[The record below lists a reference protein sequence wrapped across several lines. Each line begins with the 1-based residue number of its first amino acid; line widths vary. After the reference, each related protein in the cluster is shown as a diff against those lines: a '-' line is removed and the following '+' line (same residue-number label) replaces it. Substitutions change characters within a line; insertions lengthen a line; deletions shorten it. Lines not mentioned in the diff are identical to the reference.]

1 MFHAKV
7 AWKMCNKYQG
17 VIQMLKRKIEN
28 TLLNWLKTENRN
40 PLILKGC
47 RQCGKTFSVLRFAQQ
62 HYKHVV
68 YLNFFENPDYKT
80 IFEGSLKVDDVV
92 LMMSAFVG
100 TDVRFVPHK
109 TVIVL
114 DEIQECPRARAALKF
129 FKLDGRFD
137 VLATGS
143 LLGISGYRSVDYSV
157 PVGYETIIDMF
168 PLDFEEFLWA
178 NGIENSLIALLKRCL
193 EEEKPIPEALHQRMR
208 ALLLQ
213 YVVVGGMPHIVD
225 RFIKEKNIALV
236 REEQKLLIRSYKDD
250 MVKYAQGADKSRIRE
265 CYESIPKQLARD
277 NKKFQ
282 FSLIKKTAR
291 SNQYVGSIQWLE
303 DTGLIRRCYNLTL
316 PELPLEGNACHD
328 KFKVYMADIGL
339 LIGMLEDGTE
349 RYILQ
354 GDLFGYKGAIFENL
368 VADFFIKM
376 KRPLYYFQKD
386 TGLEVDFVMRY
397 KSEAVLL
404 EVKATSGNT
413 KSTRTILKH
422 PEKYHVYSA
431 IKLGDYNVG
440 RREQLLTLPLY
451 MGFLLSER

>member
-1 MFHAKV
+1 M
-7 AWKMCNKYQG
+7 
-17 VIQMLKRKIEN
+17 QMLKRKIEG
-28 TLLNWLKTENRN
+28 TLSNWLKTENRN

-62 HYKHVV
+62 NYKHVV

-80 IFEGSLKVDDVV
+80 IFESSLKVDDII
-92 LMMSAFVG
+92 LMITAFVG
-100 TDVRFVPHK
+100 TKVRFIPHK

-114 DEIQECPRARAALKF
+114 DEIQECPRARTALKF

-143 LLGISGYRSVDYSV
+143 LLGISGYRSENYSV

-178 NGIENSLIALLKRCL
+178 NGIEDSLISLLKRCL
-193 EEEKPIPEALHQRMR
+193 EEEKPVPEALHKRIR

-225 RFIKEKNIALV
+225 QFVREKNIALV
-236 REEQKLLIRSYKDD
+236 REEQKLLIRSFEDD
-250 MVKYAQGADKSRIRE
+250 MIKYAQGADKSRIRE
-265 CYESIPKQLARD
+265 CFESIPKQLARD

-291 SNQYVGSIQWLE
+291 SYQYVGSLQWLE

-316 PELPLEGNACHD
+316 PELPLEGNACND

-339 LIGMLEDGTE
+339 FVGMLEDGTE
-349 RYILQ
+349 RDILQ

-376 KRPLYYFQKD
+376 KRSLYYFQKD

-397 KSEAVLL
+397 KGEAVLL
-404 EVKATSGNT
+404 EVKARSDNT

-422 PEKYHVYSA
+422 PEKYHVHSA
-431 IKLGDYNVG
+431 IKLGDYNIG
-440 RREQLLTLPLY
+440 RRDQLLTLPLY
-451 MGFLLSER
+451 MGFLLNER

>member
-1 MFHAKV
+1 
-7 AWKMCNKYQG
+7 
-17 VIQMLKRKIEN
+17 MLKRKIEK
-28 TLLNWLKTENRN
+28 TLLNWLNTENRN

-100 TDVRFVPHK
+100 ANVRFIPHE

-143 LLGISGYRSVDYSV
+143 LLGISGYRSEDYSV

-178 NGIENSLIALLKRCL
+178 NGIEDALIALLKQCL
-193 EEEKPIPEALHQRMR
+193 EEERPVPEALHQRMR
-208 ALLLQ
+208 DLLLQ

-225 RFIKEKNIALV
+225 QFIKEKNVAFV
-236 REEQKLLIRSYKDD
+236 REEQKLLIRSFEDD

-265 CYESIPKQLARD
+265 CFESIPKQLARD

-291 SNQYVGSIQWLE
+291 SNQYVGSLQWLE
-303 DTGLIRRCYNLTL
+303 DTGLIRRCYNLTP
-316 PELPLEGNACHD
+316 PELPLEGNACQD
-328 KFKVYMADIGL
+328 KFKVYMADTGL
-339 LIGMLEDGTE
+339 FVGMLEDGTE
-349 RYILQ
+349 RDILQ

-376 KRPLYYFQKD
+376 KRPLYYFRKD
-386 TGLEVDFVMRY
+386 SGLEIDFIMCY
-397 KSEAVLL
+397 KGEAVLL
-404 EVKATSGNT
+404 EVKTKSGNT

-422 PEKYHVYSA
+422 PEKYHVHLA

-451 MGFLLSER
+451 MGFLLTER

>member
-1 MFHAKV
+1 
-7 AWKMCNKYQG
+7 
-17 VIQMLKRKIEN
+17 MLKRKIEK
-28 TLLNWLKTENRN
+28 TLLNWLCTENRN

-47 RQCGKTFSVLRFAQQ
+47 RQCGKTFSVLQFAQQ

-68 YLNFFENPDYKT
+68 YLNFFENPDYRT

-100 TDVRFVPHK
+100 ANVRFIPHE

-143 LLGISGYRSVDYSV
+143 LLGISGYRSEDYSV

-178 NGIENSLIALLKRCL
+178 NGIEDSLIALLKQCL
-193 EEEKPIPEALHQRMR
+193 EEERPVPEALHQRMR
-208 ALLLQ
+208 DLLLQ

-225 RFIKEKNIALV
+225 QFIKEKNVAFV
-236 REEQKLLIRSYKDD
+236 REEQKLLIRSFEDD

-265 CYESIPKQLARD
+265 CFESIPKQLARD

-291 SNQYVGSIQWLE
+291 SNQYVGSLQWLE

-328 KFKVYMADIGL
+328 KFKVYMADTGL
-339 LIGMLEDGTE
+339 FVGMLEDGTE
-349 RYILQ
+349 RDILQ

-397 KSEAVLL
+397 KGEAVLL

-451 MGFLLSER
+451 MGFLLTER

>member
-1 MFHAKV
+1 
-7 AWKMCNKYQG
+7 
-17 VIQMLKRKIEN
+17 MLKRKIEK
-28 TLLNWLKTENRN
+28 TLLNWLNTENRN

-47 RQCGKTFSVLRFAQQ
+47 RQCGKTFSVLQFAQQ

-68 YLNFFENPDYKT
+68 YLNFFENPDYRT

-100 TDVRFVPHK
+100 ANVRFIPHE

-143 LLGISGYRSVDYSV
+143 LLGISGYRSEDYSV

-178 NGIENSLIALLKRCL
+178 NGIEDSLIALLKQCL
-193 EEEKPIPEALHQRMR
+193 EEERPVPEALHQRMR
-208 ALLLQ
+208 DLLLQ
-213 YVVVGGMPHIVD
+213 YIVVGGMPHIVD
-225 RFIKEKNIALV
+225 QFIKEKNVAFV
-236 REEQKLLIRSYKDD
+236 REEQKLLIRSFEDD

-265 CYESIPKQLARD
+265 CFESIPKQLARD

-291 SNQYVGSIQWLE
+291 SNQYVGSLQWLE

-316 PELPLEGNACHD
+316 PELPLEGNACQD
-328 KFKVYMADIGL
+328 KFKVYMADTGL
-339 LIGMLEDGTE
+339 FVGMLEDGTE
-349 RYILQ
+349 RDILQ

-397 KSEAVLL
+397 KGEAVLL

-422 PEKYHVYSA
+422 PEKYHVHSA

-451 MGFLLSER
+451 MGFLLTER

>member
-1 MFHAKV
+1 
-7 AWKMCNKYQG
+7 
-17 VIQMLKRKIEN
+17 MLKRKIEK
-28 TLLNWLKTENRN
+28 TLLNWLNTENRN

-68 YLNFFENPDYKT
+68 YLNFFENPDYRT

-100 TDVRFVPHK
+100 ANVRFIPHE

-143 LLGISGYRSVDYSV
+143 LLGISGYRSEDYSV

-178 NGIENSLIALLKRCL
+178 NGIEDSLIALLKQCL
-193 EEEKPIPEALHQRMR
+193 EEERPVPEALHQRMR
-208 ALLLQ
+208 DLLLQ

-225 RFIKEKNIALV
+225 QFIKEKNVAFV
-236 REEQKLLIRSYKDD
+236 REEQKLLIRSFEDD
-250 MVKYAQGADKSRIRE
+250 MVKYAQSADKSRIRE
-265 CYESIPKQLARD
+265 CFESISKQLARD

-291 SNQYVGSIQWLE
+291 SNQYVGSLQWLE

-328 KFKVYMADIGL
+328 KFKVYMADTGL
-339 LIGMLEDGTE
+339 FVGMLEDGTE
-349 RYILQ
+349 RDILQ

-397 KSEAVLL
+397 KGEAVLL

-422 PEKYHVYSA
+422 PEKYHVHSA

-451 MGFLLSER
+451 MGFLLTER

>member
-1 MFHAKV
+1 M
-7 AWKMCNKYQG
+7 
-17 VIQMLKRKIEN
+17 QMLKRKIEE
-28 TLLNWLKTENRN
+28 TLSNWLKTENRN

-62 HYKHVV
+62 NYKHVV

-80 IFEGSLKVDDVV
+80 IFESSLKVDDII
-92 LMMSAFVG
+92 LMITAFVG
-100 TDVRFVPHK
+100 TKVRFIPHK

-114 DEIQECPRARAALKF
+114 DEIQECPRARTALKF

-143 LLGISGYRSVDYSV
+143 LLGISGNRSENYSV

-178 NGIENSLIALLKRCL
+178 NGIEDSLISLLKRCL
-193 EEEKPIPEALHQRMR
+193 EEEKPVPEALHKRMR

-225 RFIKEKNIALV
+225 QFVREKNIALV
-236 REEQKLLIRSYKDD
+236 REEQKLLIRSFEDD
-250 MVKYAQGADKSRIRE
+250 MIKYAQGADKSRIRE
-265 CYESIPKQLARD
+265 CFESIPKQLARD

-291 SNQYVGSIQWLE
+291 SNQYVGSLQWLE

-328 KFKVYMADIGL
+328 KFKVYMADTGL
-339 LIGMLEDGTE
+339 FVGMLEDGTE
-349 RYILQ
+349 RDILQ

-397 KSEAVLL
+397 KGEAVLL

-422 PEKYHVYSA
+422 TEKYHVHSA

-440 RREQLLTLPLY
+440 RRDQLLTLPLY
-451 MGFLLSER
+451 MGFLLNER

>member
-1 MFHAKV
+1 
-7 AWKMCNKYQG
+7 
-17 VIQMLKRKIEN
+17 MLKRKIEKR
-28 TLLNWLKTENRN
+28 LLNWLNTENRN

-47 RQCGKTFSVLRFAQQ
+47 RQCGKTFSVLQFAQQ

-68 YLNFFENPDYKT
+68 YLNFFENPDYRA

-100 TDVRFVPHK
+100 ANVRFIPHE

-143 LLGISGYRSVDYSV
+143 LLGISGYRSEDYSV

-178 NGIENSLIALLKRCL
+178 NGIEDSLIALLKQCL
-193 EEEKPIPEALHQRMR
+193 EEERPVPEALHQRMR
-208 ALLLQ
+208 DLLLQ

-225 RFIKEKNIALV
+225 QFIKEKNVAFV
-236 REEQKLLIRSYKDD
+236 REEQKLLIRSFEDD
-250 MVKYAQGADKSRIRE
+250 MVKYAQSADKSRIRE
-265 CYESIPKQLARD
+265 CFESISKQLTRD

-291 SNQYVGSIQWLE
+291 SNQYVGSLQWLE

-328 KFKVYMADIGL
+328 KFKVYMADTGL
-339 LIGMLEDGTE
+339 FVGMLEDGTE
-349 RYILQ
+349 RDILQ

-376 KRPLYYFQKD
+376 KRPLYYFRKD
-386 TGLEVDFVMRY
+386 SGLEIDFIMCY
-397 KSEAVLL
+397 KGEAVLL
-404 EVKATSGNT
+404 EVKAKSGNT

-422 PEKYHVYSA
+422 PEKYHVHSA

>member
-1 MFHAKV
+1 
-7 AWKMCNKYQG
+7 
-17 VIQMLKRKIEN
+17 MLKRKIEK
-28 TLLNWLKTENRN
+28 TLLNWLNTENRN

-47 RQCGKTFSVLRFAQQ
+47 RQCGKTFSVLQFAQQ

-68 YLNFFENPDYKT
+68 YLNFFENPDYRT

-100 TDVRFVPHK
+100 ANVRFIPHE

-143 LLGISGYRSVDYSV
+143 LLGISGYRSEDYSV

-178 NGIENSLIALLKRCL
+178 NGIGDSLIALLKQCL
-193 EEEKPIPEALHQRMR
+193 EEERPVPEALHQRMR
-208 ALLLQ
+208 DLLLQ

-225 RFIKEKNIALV
+225 QFIKEKNVAFV
-236 REEQKLLIRSYKDD
+236 REEQKLLIRSFEDD

-265 CYESIPKQLARD
+265 CFESIPKQLARD

-291 SNQYVGSIQWLE
+291 SNQYVGSLQWLE
-303 DTGLIRRCYNLTL
+303 DTGLICRCYNLTL
-316 PELPLEGNACHD
+316 PELPLEGNACQD
-328 KFKVYMADIGL
+328 KFKVYMADTGL
-339 LIGMLEDGTE
+339 FVGMLEDGTE
-349 RYILQ
+349 RDILQ

-397 KSEAVLL
+397 KGEAILL

-422 PEKYHVYSA
+422 PEKYHVHSA

-451 MGFLLSER
+451 MGFLLTER

>member
-1 MFHAKV
+1 
-7 AWKMCNKYQG
+7 
-17 VIQMLKRKIEN
+17 MLKRKIEK
-28 TLLNWLKTENRN
+28 TLLNWLNTENRN

-47 RQCGKTFSVLRFAQQ
+47 RQCGKTFSVLQFAQQ

-68 YLNFFENPDYKT
+68 YLNFFENPDYRT

-100 TDVRFVPHK
+100 ANVRFIPHE

-143 LLGISGYRSVDYSV
+143 LLGISGYRSEDYSV

-178 NGIENSLIALLKRCL
+178 NGIEDSLIALLKQCL
-193 EEEKPIPEALHQRMR
+193 EEERPVPAALHQRMR
-208 ALLLQ
+208 DLLLQ
-213 YVVVGGMPHIVD
+213 YIVVGGMPHIVD
-225 RFIKEKNIALV
+225 QFIKEKNVAFV
-236 REEQKLLIRSYKDD
+236 REEQKLLIRSFEDD

-265 CYESIPKQLARD
+265 CFESIPKQLARD

-291 SNQYVGSIQWLE
+291 SNQYVGSLQWLE

-316 PELPLEGNACHD
+316 PELPLEGNACQD
-328 KFKVYMADIGL
+328 KFKVYMADTGL
-339 LIGMLEDGTE
+339 FVGMLEDGTE
-349 RYILQ
+349 RDILQ

-397 KSEAVLL
+397 KGEAVLL

-422 PEKYHVYSA
+422 PEKYHVHSA

-451 MGFLLSER
+451 MGFLLTER

>member
-1 MFHAKV
+1 
-7 AWKMCNKYQG
+7 
-17 VIQMLKRKIEN
+17 MLKQKIEK
-28 TLLNWLKTENRN
+28 TLLNWLNTENRN

-68 YLNFFENPDYKT
+68 YLNFFENPDYRT

-100 TDVRFVPHK
+100 ANVRFIPHE

-143 LLGISGYRSVDYSV
+143 LLGISGYRSEDYSV

-178 NGIENSLIALLKRCL
+178 NGIEDALIALLKQCL
-193 EEEKPIPEALHQRMR
+193 EEERPVPEALHQRMR
-208 ALLLQ
+208 DLLLQ

-225 RFIKEKNIALV
+225 QFIKEKNVAFV
-236 REEQKLLIRSYKDD
+236 REEQKLLIRSFEDD

-265 CYESIPKQLARD
+265 CFESIPKQLARD

-291 SNQYVGSIQWLE
+291 SNQYVGSLQWLE
-303 DTGLIRRCYNLTL
+303 DTGLIRRCYNLTP

-328 KFKVYMADIGL
+328 KFKVYMADTGL
-339 LIGMLEDGTE
+339 FVGMLEDGTE
-349 RYILQ
+349 RDILQ

-376 KRPLYYFQKD
+376 KRPLYYFRKD
-386 TGLEVDFVMRY
+386 SGLEIDFIMCY
-397 KSEAVLL
+397 KGEAVLL
-404 EVKATSGNT
+404 EVKAKSGNT

-422 PEKYHVYSA
+422 PEKYHVHSA

-451 MGFLLSER
+451 MGFLLTER

>member
-1 MFHAKV
+1 
-7 AWKMCNKYQG
+7 
-17 VIQMLKRKIEN
+17 MLKRKIEK
-28 TLLNWLKTENRN
+28 TLLNWLNTENRN

-62 HYKHVV
+62 HYKQVV
-68 YLNFFENPDYKT
+68 YLNFFENPDYRT

-100 TDVRFVPHK
+100 ANVRFIPHE

-143 LLGISGYRSVDYSV
+143 LLGISGYRSEDYSV

-178 NGIENSLIALLKRCL
+178 NGIEDSLIVLLKQCL
-193 EEEKPIPEALHQRMR
+193 EEERPVPEALHQRMR
-208 ALLLQ
+208 DLLLQ

-225 RFIKEKNIALV
+225 QFIKEKNVAFV
-236 REEQKLLIRSYKDD
+236 REEQKLLIRSFEDD

-265 CYESIPKQLARD
+265 CFESIPKQLARD
-277 NKKFQ
+277 KKKFQ

-291 SNQYVGSIQWLE
+291 SNQYVGSLQWLE

-316 PELPLEGNACHD
+316 PELPLEGNACQD
-328 KFKVYMADIGL
+328 KFKVYMADTGL
-339 LIGMLEDGTE
+339 FVGMLEDGTE
-349 RYILQ
+349 RDILQ

-397 KSEAVLL
+397 KGAAVLL

-422 PEKYHVYSA
+422 PEKYHVHSA

-440 RREQLLTLPLY
+440 RREQLLRLPLY

>member
-1 MFHAKV
+1 
-7 AWKMCNKYQG
+7 
-17 VIQMLKRKIEN
+17 MLKRKIEK
-28 TLLNWLKTENRN
+28 TLLNWLNTENRN

-100 TDVRFVPHK
+100 ANVRFIPHE

-143 LLGISGYRSVDYSV
+143 LLGISGYRSEDYSV

-178 NGIENSLIALLKRCL
+178 NGIEDALIALLKQCL
-193 EEEKPIPEALHQRMR
+193 EEERPVPEALHQRMR
-208 ALLLQ
+208 DLLLQ

-225 RFIKEKNIALV
+225 QFIKEKNVAFV
-236 REEQKLLIRSYKDD
+236 REEQKLLIRSFEDD

-265 CYESIPKQLARD
+265 CFESIPKQLARD

-291 SNQYVGSIQWLE
+291 SNQYVGSLQWLE
-303 DTGLIRRCYNLTL
+303 DTGLIRRCYNLTP
-316 PELPLEGNACHD
+316 PELPLEGNACQD
-328 KFKVYMADIGL
+328 KFKVYMADTGL
-339 LIGMLEDGTE
+339 FVGMLEDGTE
-349 RYILQ
+349 RDILQ

-376 KRPLYYFQKD
+376 KRPLYYFRKD
-386 TGLEVDFVMRY
+386 SGLEIDFIMCY
-397 KSEAVLL
+397 KGEAVLL
-404 EVKATSGNT
+404 EVKTKSGNA

-422 PEKYHVYSA
+422 PEKYHVHSA

-451 MGFLLSER
+451 MGFLLTER

>member
-1 MFHAKV
+1 
-7 AWKMCNKYQG
+7 
-17 VIQMLKRKIEN
+17 MLKRKIEK
-28 TLLNWLKTENRN
+28 TLLNWLNTENRN

-68 YLNFFENPDYKT
+68 YLNFFENPDYRT

-100 TDVRFVPHK
+100 ANVRFIPHE

-143 LLGISGYRSVDYSV
+143 LLGISGYRSEDYSV

-178 NGIENSLIALLKRCL
+178 NGIEDALIALLKQCL
-193 EEEKPIPEALHQRMR
+193 EEERPVPEALHQRMR
-208 ALLLQ
+208 DLLLQ

-225 RFIKEKNIALV
+225 QFIKEKNVAFV
-236 REEQKLLIRSYKDD
+236 REEQKLLIRSFEDD

-265 CYESIPKQLARD
+265 CFESIPKQLARD

-291 SNQYVGSIQWLE
+291 SNQYVGSLQWLE

-316 PELPLEGNACHD
+316 PELPLEGNACQD
-328 KFKVYMADIGL
+328 KFKVYMSDTGL
-339 LIGMLEDGTE
+339 FVGMLEDGTE
-349 RYILQ
+349 RDILQ

-397 KSEAVLL
+397 KGEAVLL
-404 EVKATSGNT
+404 GVKATSGNT

-422 PEKYHVYSA
+422 PEKYHVHSA

-451 MGFLLSER
+451 MGFLLTER

>member
-1 MFHAKV
+1 
-7 AWKMCNKYQG
+7 
-17 VIQMLKRKIEN
+17 MLKRKIEK
-28 TLLNWLKTENRN
+28 TLLNWLNTENRN

-68 YLNFFENPDYKT
+68 YLNFFENPDYRT

-100 TDVRFVPHK
+100 ANVRFVPHE

-143 LLGISGYRSVDYSV
+143 LLGISGYRSEDYSV

-178 NGIENSLIALLKRCL
+178 NGIEDSLIALLKQRL
-193 EEEKPIPEALHQRMR
+193 EEEKAVPEALHQRMR
-208 ALLLQ
+208 DLLLQ

-225 RFIKEKNIALV
+225 QFIKEKNIALV
-236 REEQKLLIRSYKDD
+236 REEQKLLIRSFEDD

-265 CYESIPKQLARD
+265 CFESIPKQLARD

-291 SNQYVGSIQWLE
+291 SNQYVGSLQWLE

-316 PELPLEGNACHD
+316 PELPLEGNACQD
-328 KFKVYMADIGL
+328 KFKVYMADTGL
-339 LIGMLEDGTE
+339 FVGMLEDGTE
-349 RYILQ
+349 RDILQ

-397 KSEAVLL
+397 KGEAVLL

-422 PEKYHVYSA
+422 PEKYHVHSA
-431 IKLGDYNVG
+431 IKLGDYNVD

-451 MGFLLSER
+451 MGFLLTER

>member
-1 MFHAKV
+1 
-7 AWKMCNKYQG
+7 
-17 VIQMLKRKIEN
+17 MLKRKIEK
-28 TLLNWLKTENRN
+28 TLLNWLNTENRN

-68 YLNFFENPDYKT
+68 YLNFFENPDYRT

-100 TDVRFVPHK
+100 ANVRFIPHE

-114 DEIQECPRARAALKF
+114 DEIQECPSARAALKF

-143 LLGISGYRSVDYSV
+143 LLGISGYRSEDYSV

-178 NGIENSLIALLKRCL
+178 NGIEDSLIVLLKQCL
-193 EEEKPIPEALHQRMR
+193 EEERPVPEALHQRMR
-208 ALLLQ
+208 DLLLQ

-225 RFIKEKNIALV
+225 QFIKEKNVAFV
-236 REEQKLLIRSYKDD
+236 REEQKLLIRSFEDD

-265 CYESIPKQLARD
+265 CFESIPKQLARD

-291 SNQYVGSIQWLE
+291 SNQYVGSLQWLE

-328 KFKVYMADIGL
+328 KFKVYMADTGL
-339 LIGMLEDGTE
+339 FVGMLEDGTE
-349 RYILQ
+349 RDILQ

-376 KRPLYYFQKD
+376 KRPLYYFRKD
-386 TGLEVDFVMRY
+386 SGLEIDFIMCY
-397 KSEAVLL
+397 KGEAVLL
-404 EVKATSGNT
+404 EVKAKSGNT

-422 PEKYHVYSA
+422 PEKYHVHSA

>member
-1 MFHAKV
+1 
-7 AWKMCNKYQG
+7 
-17 VIQMLKRKIEN
+17 MLKRKIEK
-28 TLLNWLKTENRN
+28 TLLNWLNTDNRN

-68 YLNFFENPDYKT
+68 YLDFFENPDYKT

-100 TDVRFVPHK
+100 ANVRFIPHE

-143 LLGISGYRSVDYSV
+143 LLGISGYHSEDYSV

-178 NGIENSLIALLKRCL
+178 NGIEDALIALLKQCL
-193 EEEKPIPEALHQRMR
+193 EEERPVPEALHQRMR
-208 ALLLQ
+208 DLLLQ

-225 RFIKEKNIALV
+225 QFIKEKNVAFV
-236 REEQKLLIRSYKDD
+236 REEQKLLIRSFEDD

-265 CYESIPKQLARD
+265 CFESIPKQLARD

-291 SNQYVGSIQWLE
+291 SNQYVGSLQWLE
-303 DTGLIRRCYNLTL
+303 DTGLIRRCYNLTP
-316 PELPLEGNACHD
+316 PELPLEGNACQD
-328 KFKVYMADIGL
+328 KFKVYMADTGL
-339 LIGMLEDGTE
+339 FVGMLEDGTE
-349 RYILQ
+349 RDILQ

-376 KRPLYYFQKD
+376 KRPLYYFRKD
-386 TGLEVDFVMRY
+386 SGLEIDFIMCY
-397 KSEAVLL
+397 KGEAVLL
-404 EVKATSGNT
+404 EVKTKSGNT

-422 PEKYHVYSA
+422 PEKYHVHSA

-451 MGFLLSER
+451 MGFLLTER

>member
-1 MFHAKV
+1 
-7 AWKMCNKYQG
+7 
-17 VIQMLKRKIEN
+17 MLKRKIEK
-28 TLLNWLKTENRN
+28 TLLNWLNTENRN

-62 HYKHVV
+62 HYKQVV
-68 YLNFFENPDYKT
+68 YLNFFENPDYRT

-100 TDVRFVPHK
+100 ANVRFIPHE

-143 LLGISGYRSVDYSV
+143 LLGISGYRSEDYSV

-178 NGIENSLIALLKRCL
+178 NGIGDSVIALLKQCL
-193 EEEKPIPEALHQRMR
+193 EEERPVPEALHQRMR
-208 ALLLQ
+208 DLLLQ

-225 RFIKEKNIALV
+225 QFIKEKNVAFV
-236 REEQKLLIRSYKDD
+236 REEQKLLIRSFEDD

-265 CYESIPKQLARD
+265 CFESIPKQLARD

-291 SNQYVGSIQWLE
+291 SNQYVGSLQWLE

-328 KFKVYMADIGL
+328 KFKVYMADTGL
-339 LIGMLEDGTE
+339 FVGMLEDGTE
-349 RYILQ
+349 RDILQ

-397 KSEAVLL
+397 KGEAVLL

-451 MGFLLSER
+451 IGFLLTER

>member
-1 MFHAKV
+1 
-7 AWKMCNKYQG
+7 
-17 VIQMLKRKIEN
+17 MLKRKIEK
-28 TLLNWLKTENRN
+28 TLLNWLNTENRN

-47 RQCGKTFSVLRFAQQ
+47 RQCGKTFSVLQFAQQ

-68 YLNFFENPDYKT
+68 YLNFFENPDYRT

-100 TDVRFVPHK
+100 ANVRFIPHE

-143 LLGISGYRSVDYSV
+143 LLGISGYRSEDYSV

-178 NGIENSLIALLKRCL
+178 NGIEDSLIALLKQCL
-193 EEEKPIPEALHQRMR
+193 EEERPVPEALHQRMR
-208 ALLLQ
+208 DLLLQ

-225 RFIKEKNIALV
+225 QFIKEKNVAFV
-236 REEQKLLIRSYKDD
+236 REEQKLLIRSFEDD

-265 CYESIPKQLARD
+265 CFESIPKQLARD

-291 SNQYVGSIQWLE
+291 SNQYVGSLQWLE
-303 DTGLIRRCYNLTL
+303 DTGLICRCYNLTL
-316 PELPLEGNACHD
+316 PELPLEGNACQD
-328 KFKVYMADIGL
+328 KFKVYMADTGL
-339 LIGMLEDGTE
+339 FVGMLEDGTE
-349 RYILQ
+349 RDILQ

-397 KSEAVLL
+397 KGEAILL

-451 MGFLLSER
+451 MGFLLTER

>member
-1 MFHAKV
+1 
-7 AWKMCNKYQG
+7 
-17 VIQMLKRKIEN
+17 MLKRKIEK
-28 TLLNWLKTENRN
+28 TLLNWLNTENRN

-68 YLNFFENPDYKT
+68 YLNFFENPDYRT

-100 TDVRFVPHK
+100 ANVRFIPHE

-114 DEIQECPRARAALKF
+114 DEIQECSRARAALKF

-143 LLGISGYRSVDYSV
+143 LLGISGYHSEDYSV

-178 NGIENSLIALLKRCL
+178 NGIEDALIALLKQCL
-193 EEEKPIPEALHQRMR
+193 EEERPVPEALHQRMR

-225 RFIKEKNIALV
+225 QFIKEKNVAFV
-236 REEQKLLIRSYKDD
+236 REEQKLLIRSFEDD

-265 CYESIPKQLARD
+265 CFESIPKQLARD

-291 SNQYVGSIQWLE
+291 SNQYVGSLQWLE

-316 PELPLEGNACHD
+316 PELPLEGNACQD
-328 KFKVYMADIGL
+328 KFKVYMADTGL
-339 LIGMLEDGTE
+339 FVGMLEDGTE
-349 RYILQ
+349 RDILQ

-397 KSEAVLL
+397 KGEAVLL

-422 PEKYHVYSA
+422 PEKYHVHSA

-451 MGFLLSER
+451 MGFLLTER

>member
-1 MFHAKV
+1 
-7 AWKMCNKYQG
+7 
-17 VIQMLKRKIEN
+17 MLKRKIEK
-28 TLLNWLKTENRN
+28 TLLNWLNTENRN

-47 RQCGKTFSVLRFAQQ
+47 RQCGKTFSVLQFAQQ

-68 YLNFFENPDYKT
+68 YLNFFENPDYRT

-100 TDVRFVPHK
+100 ANVRFIPHE

-143 LLGISGYRSVDYSV
+143 LLGISGYRSEDYSV

-178 NGIENSLIALLKRCL
+178 NGIEDSLIVLLKQCL
-193 EEEKPIPEALHQRMR
+193 EEERPVPEALHQRMR
-208 ALLLQ
+208 DLLLQ

-225 RFIKEKNIALV
+225 QFIKEKNVAFV
-236 REEQKLLIRSYKDD
+236 REEQKLLIRSFEDD

-265 CYESIPKQLARD
+265 CFESIPKQLARD

-291 SNQYVGSIQWLE
+291 SNQYVGSLQWLE

-328 KFKVYMADIGL
+328 KFKVYMADTGL
-339 LIGMLEDGTE
+339 FVGMLEDGTE
-349 RYILQ
+349 RDILQ

-397 KSEAVLL
+397 KGEAVLL

-422 PEKYHVYSA
+422 PEKYHVHSA

-451 MGFLLSER
+451 MGFLLTER

>member
-1 MFHAKV
+1 
-7 AWKMCNKYQG
+7 
-17 VIQMLKRKIEN
+17 MLKRKIEK
-28 TLLNWLKTENRN
+28 TLLNWLNTENRN

-47 RQCGKTFSVLRFAQQ
+47 RQCGKTFSVLQFAQQ

-68 YLNFFENPDYKT
+68 YLNFFENPDYRT

-100 TDVRFVPHK
+100 ANVRFIPHE

-143 LLGISGYRSVDYSV
+143 LLGISGYRSEDYSV

-178 NGIENSLIALLKRCL
+178 NGIEDSLIALLKQCL
-193 EEEKPIPEALHQRMR
+193 EQERPVPEALHQRMR
-208 ALLLQ
+208 DLLLQ

-225 RFIKEKNIALV
+225 QFIKEKNVAFV
-236 REEQKLLIRSYKDD
+236 REEQKLLIRSFEDD

-265 CYESIPKQLARD
+265 CFKSIPKQLARD

-291 SNQYVGSIQWLE
+291 SNQYVGSLQWLE

-328 KFKVYMADIGL
+328 KFKVYMADTGL
-339 LIGMLEDGTE
+339 FVGMLEDGTE
-349 RYILQ
+349 RDILQ

-397 KSEAVLL
+397 KGEAVLL

-451 MGFLLSER
+451 MGFLLTER

>member
-1 MFHAKV
+1 
-7 AWKMCNKYQG
+7 
-17 VIQMLKRKIEN
+17 MLKRKIEK
-28 TLLNWLKTENRN
+28 TLLNWLNTENRN

-47 RQCGKTFSVLRFAQQ
+47 RQCGKTFSVLQFAQQ

-68 YLNFFENPDYKT
+68 YLNFFENPDYRT

-100 TDVRFVPHK
+100 ANVRFIPHE

-143 LLGISGYRSVDYSV
+143 LLGISGYRSEDYSV

-178 NGIENSLIALLKRCL
+178 NGIEDALIALLKQCL
-193 EEEKPIPEALHQRMR
+193 EEERPVPEALHQRMR
-208 ALLLQ
+208 DLLLQ

-225 RFIKEKNIALV
+225 QFIKEKNVAFV
-236 REEQKLLIRSYKDD
+236 REEQKLLIRSFEDD

-265 CYESIPKQLARD
+265 CFESIPKQLARD

-291 SNQYVGSIQWLE
+291 SNQYVGSLQWLE
-303 DTGLIRRCYNLTL
+303 DTGLICRCYNLTL
-316 PELPLEGNACHD
+316 PELPLEGNACQD
-328 KFKVYMADIGL
+328 KFKVYMADTGL
-339 LIGMLEDGTE
+339 FVGMLEDGTE
-349 RYILQ
+349 RDILQ

-397 KSEAVLL
+397 KGEAVLL

-422 PEKYHVYSA
+422 PEKYHVNSA

-451 MGFLLSER
+451 MGFLLTER

>member
-1 MFHAKV
+1 
-7 AWKMCNKYQG
+7 
-17 VIQMLKRKIEN
+17 MLKRKIEK
-28 TLLNWLKTENRN
+28 TLLNWLNTENRN

-68 YLNFFENPDYKT
+68 YLNFFENPDYRT

-100 TDVRFVPHK
+100 ANVRFIPHE

-143 LLGISGYRSVDYSV
+143 LLGISGYRSEDYSV

-178 NGIENSLIALLKRCL
+178 NGIEDSLIVLLKQCL
-193 EEEKPIPEALHQRMR
+193 EEERPVPEALHQRMR
-208 ALLLQ
+208 DLLLQ

-225 RFIKEKNIALV
+225 QFIKEKNVAFV
-236 REEQKLLIRSYKDD
+236 REEQKLLIRSFEDD

-265 CYESIPKQLARD
+265 CFESIPKQLARD

-291 SNQYVGSIQWLE
+291 SNQYVGSLQWLE

-328 KFKVYMADIGL
+328 KFKVYMADTGL
-339 LIGMLEDGTE
+339 FVGMLEDGTE
-349 RYILQ
+349 RDILQ

-397 KSEAVLL
+397 KGEAILL

-451 MGFLLSER
+451 MGFLLTER

>member
-1 MFHAKV
+1 
-7 AWKMCNKYQG
+7 
-17 VIQMLKRKIEN
+17 MLKRKIEK
-28 TLLNWLKTENRN
+28 TLLNWLNTENRN

-47 RQCGKTFSVLRFAQQ
+47 RQCGKTFSVLQFAQQ

-68 YLNFFENPDYKT
+68 YLNFFENPDYRT

-100 TDVRFVPHK
+100 ANVRFIPHE

-143 LLGISGYRSVDYSV
+143 LLGISGYRSEDYSV

-178 NGIENSLIALLKRCL
+178 NGIEDSLIALLKQCL
-193 EEEKPIPEALHQRMR
+193 EEERPVPEALHQRMR
-208 ALLLQ
+208 DLLLQ

-225 RFIKEKNIALV
+225 QFIKEKNVAFV
-236 REEQKLLIRSYKDD
+236 REEQKLLIRSFEDD

-265 CYESIPKQLARD
+265 CFESIPKQLARD

-291 SNQYVGSIQWLE
+291 SNQYVGSLQWLE

-328 KFKVYMADIGL
+328 KFKVYMADTGL
-339 LIGMLEDGTE
+339 FVGMLEDGTE
-349 RYILQ
+349 RDILQ

-376 KRPLYYFQKD
+376 KRPLYYFRKD
-386 TGLEVDFVMRY
+386 SGLEIDFIMCY
-397 KSEAVLL
+397 KGEAVLL
-404 EVKATSGNT
+404 EVKAKSGNT
-413 KSTRTILKH
+413 KSRRTILKH
-422 PEKYHVYSA
+422 PEKYHVHSA

>member
-1 MFHAKV
+1 
-7 AWKMCNKYQG
+7 
-17 VIQMLKRKIEN
+17 MLKRKIEK
-28 TLLNWLKTENRN
+28 TLLNWLNTENRN

-68 YLNFFENPDYKT
+68 YLNFFENPDYRT

-100 TDVRFVPHK
+100 ANVRFIPHE

-143 LLGISGYRSVDYSV
+143 LLGISGYRSEDYSV

-178 NGIENSLIALLKRCL
+178 NGIEDSLIALLKQCL
-193 EEEKPIPEALHQRMR
+193 EEERPVPEALHQRMR
-208 ALLLQ
+208 DLLLQ

-225 RFIKEKNIALV
+225 QFIKEKNVAFV
-236 REEQKLLIRSYKDD
+236 REEQKLLIRSFEDD

-265 CYESIPKQLARD
+265 CFESIPKQLARD

-291 SNQYVGSIQWLE
+291 SNQYVGSLQWLE

-316 PELPLEGNACHD
+316 PELPLEGNACQD
-328 KFKVYMADIGL
+328 KFKVYMADTGL
-339 LIGMLEDGTE
+339 FVGMLEDGTE
-349 RYILQ
+349 LDILQ

-376 KRPLYYFQKD
+376 KRPLYYFRKD
-386 TGLEVDFVMRY
+386 SGLEIDFIMCY

-404 EVKATSGNT
+404 EVKAKSGNT

-422 PEKYHVYSA
+422 PEKYHVNSA

-451 MGFLLSER
+451 MGFLLTER

>member
-1 MFHAKV
+1 M
-7 AWKMCNKYQG
+7 
-17 VIQMLKRKIEN
+17 
-28 TLLNWLKTENRN
+28 
-40 PLILKGC
+40 ILKGC
-47 RQCGKTFSVLRFAQQ
+47 RQCGKTFSVLQFAQQ

-68 YLNFFENPDYKT
+68 YLNFFENPDYRA

-100 TDVRFVPHK
+100 ANVRFIPHE

-143 LLGISGYRSVDYSV
+143 LLGISGYRSEDYSV

-178 NGIENSLIALLKRCL
+178 NGIEDSLIALLKQCL
-193 EEEKPIPEALHQRMR
+193 EEEMPVPEALHQRMR
-208 ALLLQ
+208 DLLLQ

-225 RFIKEKNIALV
+225 QFIKEKNVAFV
-236 REEQKLLIRSYKDD
+236 REEQKLLIRSFEDD

-265 CYESIPKQLARD
+265 CFESIPKQLARD

-291 SNQYVGSIQWLE
+291 SNQYVGSLQWLE

-328 KFKVYMADIGL
+328 KFKVYMADTGL
-339 LIGMLEDGTE
+339 FVGMLEDGTE
-349 RYILQ
+349 RDILQ

-376 KRPLYYFQKD
+376 KRPLYYFRKD
-386 TGLEVDFVMRY
+386 SGLEIDFIMCY
-397 KSEAVLL
+397 KGEAVLL
-404 EVKATSGNT
+404 EVKAKSGNT

-422 PEKYHVYSA
+422 PEKYHVHSA

>member
-1 MFHAKV
+1 
-7 AWKMCNKYQG
+7 
-17 VIQMLKRKIEN
+17 MLKRKIEK
-28 TLLNWLKTENRN
+28 TLLNWLNTENRN

-62 HYKHVV
+62 HYKQVV
-68 YLNFFENPDYKT
+68 YLNFFENPDYRT

-100 TDVRFVPHK
+100 ANVRFIPHE

-143 LLGISGYRSVDYSV
+143 LLGISGYRSEDYSV

-178 NGIENSLIALLKRCL
+178 NGIEDSLIALLKQCL
-193 EEEKPIPEALHQRMR
+193 EEERPVPEALHQRMR
-208 ALLLQ
+208 DLLLQ

-225 RFIKEKNIALV
+225 QFIKEKNVAFV
-236 REEQKLLIRSYKDD
+236 REEQKLLIRSFEDD

-265 CYESIPKQLARD
+265 CFESIPKQLARD

-291 SNQYVGSIQWLE
+291 SNQYVGSLQWLE

-316 PELPLEGNACHD
+316 PELPLEGNACQD
-328 KFKVYMADIGL
+328 KFKVYMADTGL
-339 LIGMLEDGTE
+339 FVGMLEDGTE
-349 RYILQ
+349 RDILQ

-386 TGLEVDFVMRY
+386 TGLEVDFVVRY
-397 KSEAVLL
+397 KGAAVLL

-422 PEKYHVYSA
+422 PEKYHVHSA

-440 RREQLLTLPLY
+440 RREQLLRLPLY
-451 MGFLLSER
+451 MGFLLRER

>member
-1 MFHAKV
+1 
-7 AWKMCNKYQG
+7 
-17 VIQMLKRKIEN
+17 MLKRKIEK
-28 TLLNWLKTENRN
+28 TLLNWFNTENRN

-47 RQCGKTFSVLRFAQQ
+47 RQCGKTFSVLQFAQQ

-68 YLNFFENPDYKT
+68 YLNFFENPDYRT

-100 TDVRFVPHK
+100 ANVRFIPHE

-143 LLGISGYRSVDYSV
+143 LLGISGYRSEDYSV

-178 NGIENSLIALLKRCL
+178 NGIEDSLIVLLKQCL
-193 EEEKPIPEALHQRMR
+193 EEERPVPEALHQRMR
-208 ALLLQ
+208 DLLLQ

-225 RFIKEKNIALV
+225 QFIKEKNVAFV
-236 REEQKLLIRSYKDD
+236 REEQKLLIRSFEDD

-265 CYESIPKQLARD
+265 CFESIPKQLARD

-291 SNQYVGSIQWLE
+291 SNQYVGSLQWLE

-316 PELPLEGNACHD
+316 PELPLEGNACQD
-328 KFKVYMADIGL
+328 KFKVYMADTGL
-339 LIGMLEDGTE
+339 FVGMLEDGTE
-349 RYILQ
+349 RDILQ

-397 KSEAVLL
+397 KGAAVLL

-422 PEKYHVYSA
+422 PEKYHVHSA

>member
-1 MFHAKV
+1 
-7 AWKMCNKYQG
+7 
-17 VIQMLKRKIEN
+17 MLKRKIEK
-28 TLLNWLKTENRN
+28 TLLNWLNTENRN

-68 YLNFFENPDYKT
+68 YLNFFENPDYRT

-100 TDVRFVPHK
+100 ANVRFIPHE

-143 LLGISGYRSVDYSV
+143 LLGISGYRSEDYSV

-178 NGIENSLIALLKRCL
+178 NGIEDALIALLKQCL
-193 EEEKPIPEALHQRMR
+193 EEERPVPEALHQRMR
-208 ALLLQ
+208 DLLLQ

-225 RFIKEKNIALV
+225 QFIKEKNVAFV
-236 REEQKLLIRSYKDD
+236 REEQKLLIRSFEDD

-265 CYESIPKQLARD
+265 CFESIPKQLARD

-291 SNQYVGSIQWLE
+291 SNQYVGSLQWLE

-328 KFKVYMADIGL
+328 KFKVYMADTGL
-339 LIGMLEDGTE
+339 FVGMLEDGTE
-349 RYILQ
+349 RDILQ

-397 KSEAVLL
+397 KGAAVLL

-422 PEKYHVYSA
+422 PEKYHVHSA

-451 MGFLLSER
+451 MGFLLTER

>member
-1 MFHAKV
+1 
-7 AWKMCNKYQG
+7 
-17 VIQMLKRKIEN
+17 MLKRKIEK
-28 TLLNWLKTENRN
+28 TLLNWLNTENRN

-47 RQCGKTFSVLRFAQQ
+47 RQCGKTFSVLQFAQQ

-68 YLNFFENPDYKT
+68 YLNFFENPDYRT

-100 TDVRFVPHK
+100 ANVRFIPHE

-143 LLGISGYRSVDYSV
+143 LLGISGYRSEDYSV

-178 NGIENSLIALLKRCL
+178 NGIEDSLIALLKQCL
-193 EEEKPIPEALHQRMR
+193 EEERPVPEALHQRMR
-208 ALLLQ
+208 DLLLQ

-225 RFIKEKNIALV
+225 QFIKEKNVAFV
-236 REEQKLLIRSYKDD
+236 REEQKLLIRSFEDD

-265 CYESIPKQLARD
+265 CFESIPKQLARD

-291 SNQYVGSIQWLE
+291 SNQYVGSLQWLE

-328 KFKVYMADIGL
+328 KFKIYMADTGL
-339 LIGMLEDGTE
+339 FVGMLEDGTE
-349 RYILQ
+349 RDILQ

-376 KRPLYYFQKD
+376 KRPLYYFRKD
-386 TGLEVDFVMRY
+386 SGLEIDFIMCY
-397 KSEAVLL
+397 KGEAVLL
-404 EVKATSGNT
+404 EVKAKSGNT

-422 PEKYHVYSA
+422 PEKYHVHSA